1 VACTGW
7 DLSSVIREAGFN
19 PQAVF
24 LALAALLYLLCACVC
39 DPLILYGG
47 PLLGGQRS

>member
-24 LALAALLYLLCACVC
+24 LALAALLYISSALVFVTLSFFME
-39 DPLILYGG
+39 DLF
-47 PLLGGQRS
+47 